1 MQTYDICDSKGEG
14 WINDFEILIP
24 VESQGDKQFV
34 KKGKNLKTGYMNTAT
49 FKTNRQEKGF
59 TLALFALLA
68 MLIFLA
74 CEKADK
80 IAPQQP
86 GNPTDTTAYLQLS
99 VSGLQLSGS
108 RHYALVSIDSKAGQ
122 PVVTNKKITL
132 DEIQGVY
139 KTDKIELEKGE
150 YNITKFIVVNAS
162 DTALYAAPKA
172 NTPKAAAVAKPLSI
186 TVAITSKGINSAN
199 VEALKLA
206 ETDMPASYGYTADDF
221 GYHAYISLNVTLKI
235 NVGQV
240 AYDSLPGKLK
250 ISATADNG
258 SQWIRELDMQRG
270 ITSIKVPEQYSTYQF
285 EVGKWNTV
293 ARKTLNRAGV
303 TSHMVIDLEASRQ
316 PKRLVE
322 EKVFI
327 ENSAATVPDSRTEFY
342 YSGTNKL
349 AEIRN
354 YQKQVQQSGL
364 VLTNVYKFRYEGN
377 LLDSINRFNRLNNST
392 GYTAF
397 FYNNGKIESISN
409 LSYDQHTGV
418 AFEYNAAGENETIS
432 GDYIFHNGNTMFY
445 RFFTRNGNRISEQA
459 LTSTGGS
466 ESGVYE
472 YDDNINPKHQLG
484 WDDIFFTNYSKNNK
498 LKEQKNYGGSFPTAV
513 PYKFEYVYDNDGYP
527 AEEYVS
533 YKGYTSQQHLY
544 RIKKVYI
551 YQ

>member
-1 MQTYDICDSKGEG
+1 
-14 WINDFEILIP
+14 
-24 VESQGDKQFV
+24 
-34 KKGKNLKTGYMNTAT
+34 MNTAT

-68 MLIFLA
+68 TLIFLA
-74 CEKADK
+74 CEKPDK

-86 GNPTDTTAYLQLS
+86 SSPADTSAYLQLS
-99 VSGLQLSGS
+99 VSGIQLAGNKL
-108 RHYALVSIDSKAGQ
+108 YALVSIDNKAGQ
-122 PVVTNKKITL
+122 SMLTNKKVAL
-132 DEIQGVY
+132 DNIQGTY
-139 KTDKIELEKGE
+139 KTDKIELAKGE
-150 YNITKFIVVNAS
+150 YNITKFIVVNAT
-162 DTALYAAPKA
+162 DTALYATPKA
-172 NTPKAAAVAKPLSI
+172 NTLKAAGVAKPLSI
-186 TVAITSKGINSAN
+186 AVSIASKGITNADLQ
-199 VEALKLA
+199 ALKLA
-206 ETDMPASYGYTADDF
+206 ETDMPAAYGYTADDF

-293 ARKTLNRAGV
+293 AKKTINRTGLE
-303 TSHMVIDLEASRQ
+303 SHMIINLEASRQ

-327 ENSAATVPDSRTEFY
+327 ENSVATVPDSRTEFY
-342 YSGTNKL
+342 YGAGNKL
-349 AEIRN
+349 AEVRN

-364 VLTNVYKFRYEGN
+364 VLTNVHKFRYEGDQ
-377 LLDSINRFNRLNNST
+377 LDSINRFNRLNNST

-397 FYNNGKIESISN
+397 FYNFGRIASISN

-418 AFEYNAAGENETIS
+418 AIDYNAAGENETIS
-432 GDYIFHNGNTMFY
+432 ADYIFHNGNSMFY
-445 RFFTRNGNRISEQA
+445 RFITRNGNRVSEQA
-459 LTSTGGS
+459 ITSTGGS

-484 WDDIFFTNYSKNNK
+484 WEDIFFINYSKNNK
-498 LKEQKNYGGSFPTAV
+498 LREQKNYGGSIPSAV